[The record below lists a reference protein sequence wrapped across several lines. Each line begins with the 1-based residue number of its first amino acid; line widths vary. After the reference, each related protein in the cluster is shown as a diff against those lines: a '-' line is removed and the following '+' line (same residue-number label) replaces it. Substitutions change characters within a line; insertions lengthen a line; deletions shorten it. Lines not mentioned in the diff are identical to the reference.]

1 MDRSVRQLYGLSPIH
16 FIARYGEAE
25 ILKVLV
31 QYSNNLESTSQMFDD
46 NVPKDRQGKTPLE
59 LACMSVSGDP
69 LGAAKILASLTGYPT
84 PKSRQ
89 DLIDIRIG
97 ITRKLI
103 VP

>member
-1 MDRSVRQLYGLSPIH
+1 
-16 FIARYGEAE
+16 
-25 ILKVLV
+25 
-31 QYSNNLESTSQMFDD
+31 MFDD
-46 NVPKDRQGKTPLE
+46 NVPKDQQGKTPLE

-103 VP
+103 VPWKLSKSIPQIENKRGKIFQTHYYVHISSVY